1 MKFVKYLMLVG
12 FAALMASCA
21 SVKRTST
28 FAPSSSV
35 LQIEM
40 QDLKCVGET
49 EVSVSYR
56 TYLGFIRKID
66 TVNGAAYDPTNKTF
80 TTLDG
85 INTQMNSPLNRAYAK
100 VVNQYPEARYFQI
113 VSFKKKSDR
122 LFLATESKCTAIIR
136 AYKFA
141 ERKDPVVNVHCN
153 CKK

>member
-1 MKFVKYLMLVG
+1 MKFVKYIMLVG

-56 TYLGFIRKID
+56 TYLGFIRKVD
-66 TVNGAAYDPTNKTF
+66 KVNGATYNPTNKTF

-85 INTQMNSPLNRAYAK
+85 INTKQNSPLSRAYAK
-100 VVNQYPEARYFQI
+100 VVEQYPDARYFQI
-113 VSFKKKSDR
+113 VSFTKKSDR
-122 LFLATESKCTAIIR
+122 LFLGTESECTATVR
-136 AYKFA
+136 AYKFV
-141 ERKDPVVNVHCN
+141 ERKEPVVNVHCN